1 MERAFSCSPH
11 AASTR
16 TDKVS
21 VTALR
26 KEEHIAYVKEECSVL
41 ITGFVTE
48 LPVRN
53 ISVYRCVTVVSFVW

>member
-11 AASTR
+11 AASTL

-26 KEEHIAYVKEECSVL
+26 KEEHIAYVKEECCVL
-41 ITGFVTE
+41 IMGFITE
-48 LPVRN
+48 LPAQN
-53 ISVYRCVTVVSFVW
+53 ISVYHCVTAVSFV

>member
-11 AASTR
+11 AASTLI
-16 TDKVS
+16 DKVS

-41 ITGFVTE
+41 ITGFIIK
-48 LPVRN
+48 LPTQN
-53 ISVYRCVTVVSFVW
+53 ISIIHSVTVISFV